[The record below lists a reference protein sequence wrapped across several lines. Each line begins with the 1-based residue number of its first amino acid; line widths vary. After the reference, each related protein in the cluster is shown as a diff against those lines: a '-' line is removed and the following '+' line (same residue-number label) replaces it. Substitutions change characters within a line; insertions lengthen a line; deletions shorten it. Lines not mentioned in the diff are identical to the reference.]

1 MKIKKVVYHFII
13 YGDLKNNNKPLI
25 LVALVDNN
33 HYQLINY
40 NNSILSFDYVAL
52 LGSNTN
58 INNNENVEPDYYYNL
73 NKYFKNTLLM
83 KAKKD
88 YQFYPGYNNGEIF
101 YKDISEYLK
110 STITN
115 LKNNN
120 NNTKKCWPKFI
131 EEIKGNKDR
140 ENKKR
145 LFRLKSSKF
154 IYFKDT
160 LYIKKNVDY
169 TELNNNIISL
179 IIKGNDDEITDIIKK
194 NNKIYRVSKLFE
206 CIYLMKKFILLQI
219 IGVMIPLLKNS
230 KQKKFIERV

>member
-88 YQFYPGYNNGEIF
+88 
-101 YKDISEYLK
+101 
-110 STITN
+110 
-115 LKNNN
+115 
-120 NNTKKCWPKFI
+120 
-131 EEIKGNKDR
+131 
-140 ENKKR
+140 
-145 LFRLKSSKF
+145 
-154 IYFKDT
+154 
-160 LYIKKNVDY
+160 
-169 TELNNNIISL
+169 
-179 IIKGNDDEITDIIKK
+179 
-194 NNKIYRVSKLFE
+194 
-206 CIYLMKKFILLQI
+206 
-219 IGVMIPLLKNS
+219 
-230 KQKKFIERV
+230 